1 MLITIITPTIGSP
14 YLGELLKSI
23 NEQNGLNK
31 DFTIEHFIVVDDAPN
46 HNTQV
51 NTLINKIKEERGVT
65 RYIFNIPFGSGLN
78 NYKGHKIYSAIPQFA
93 NGTYTIFLDDDN
105 FIKAEHI
112 MTFLNKIKEDDYD
125 WIYSLR
131 CISDKNNKIVSSD
144 YCESLGYL
152 NHVFYNPNSYLIDT
166 NCYFVKSE
174 IVKQVCHIW
183 NKQAQYNDNDP
194 DRMFGRILMSNFKK
208 YVCTKKDTLCYRT
221 IEDGKGVSAELFKN
235 GNTKMYELYKKENI
249 VTLPTIFL
257 IHFDQK
263 QTERIIQRIYSYS
276 KDNSRESIAYKQ
288 WQLNLFDDLGDKLHI
303 KNAYT
308 SPFIPSGSIIWV
320 HMCDYNTLPK
330 HILERKDLYKILY
343 TIESPNIRHQAQ
355 WDKTFLENNFDII
368 LTYWND
374 LFKVRSENTIYF
386 PFIHRY
392 DFKNENDMKMIHN
405 KEKIPS
411 ACIVLENRDFKNNYK
426 INDTILEANDYKR
439 KIAIENISKYIKVYC
454 YGNSWKKVENEIN
467 QKNGNQNVI
476 SKETPSRFL
485 DNDKTI
491 DYYEQHT
498 FSIILENCN
507 ASGYVSEKIYDAWSV
522 SSIPIYY
529 GNFND
534 TLKKFIGEDVPI
546 DKMMIDLN
554 KIGVENIGTYINEL
568 YNDDVLEILENINKY
583 KKIVLE
589 KVGINQYNKKV
600 MEIVNTIIN

>member
-1 MLITIITPTIGSP
+1 MLVTIITPTIGSP

-23 NEQNGLNK
+23 NAQTGLNN
-31 DFTIEHFIVVDDAPN
+31 DFIIEHFIVVDDAPN
-46 HNTQV
+46 HITQV
-51 NTLINKIKEERGVT
+51 NTLINKVKEANGVK

-112 MTFLNKIKEDDYD
+112 LTFLNKMKEDDYD

-131 CISDKNNKIVSSD
+131 CISDKNNKIVSTD

-208 YVCTKKDTLCYRT
+208 YSCTKKDTLCYRT

-235 GNTKMYELYKKENI
+235 GNNKMYEFYKKRDI
-249 VTLPTIFL
+249 VTLATIFL

-263 QTERIIQRIYSYS
+263 QTERIIQRIYSS
-276 KDNSRESIAYKQ
+276 EPRESIAYKQ

-303 KNAYT
+303 KNAYN

-343 TIESPNIRHQAQ
+343 TIESPNIRHQSQ
-355 WDKTFLENNFDII
+355 WNKTFLENNFDII

-392 DFKNENDMKMIHN
+392 DFKNNNDMKMIHN

-411 ACIVLENRDFKNNYK
+411 ACIVLENRDFKNTYQ

-439 KIAIENISKYIKVYC
+439 KIVVENISKYIKVYC
-454 YGNSWKKVENEIN
+454 YGASWKKIENEIN
-467 QKNGNQNVI
+467 QRNGNQNVI
-476 SKETPSRFL
+476 CKETPSRFL
-485 DNDKTI
+485 DIDKTI

-507 ASGYVSEKIYDAWSV
+507 ANGYVSEKIYDAWSV

-529 GNFND
+529 GNFNE

-554 KIGVENIGTYINEL
+554 KVGVENIGTYINDL
-568 YNDDVLEILENINKY
+568 YNDDVLEIIENINKY
-583 KKIVLE
+583 KHIVLE

>member
-1 MLITIITPTIGSP
+1 MLITIVTPTIGSP
-14 YLGELLKSI
+14 YLKDLLKSI
-23 NEQNGLNK
+23 NEQDGLNS
-31 DFTIEHFIVVDDAPN
+31 DFTIEHFIVVDNAPI
-46 HNTQV
+46 HTTQV
-51 NTLINKIKEERGVT
+51 NTIINQVHEKKGVQ
-65 RYIFNIPFGSGLN
+65 RYIFNIPFGSGEN

-93 NGTYTIFLDDDN
+93 NGKYIIFLDDDN
-105 FIKAEHI
+105 FMKNTHI
-112 MTFLNKIKEDDYD
+112 LTFINMMKENDYD

-131 CISDKNNKIVSSD
+131 AICDKNNKIVCTD

-166 NCYFVKSE
+166 NCYCVKSE

-194 DRMFGRILMSNFKK
+194 DRMFGKILMSNFKK
-208 YVCTKKDTLCYRT
+208 YICTKKDTLVYRT
-221 IEDGKGVSAELFKN
+221 IEDNKGVSAELFKN
-235 GNTKMYELYKKENI
+235 GNNKMYEIYKKRDI

-263 QTERIIQRIYSYS
+263 QTERMIQRIYSYS
-276 KDNSRESIAYKQ
+276 KDTSMDSIAYKQ
-288 WQLNLFDDLGDKLHI
+288 WQLNLFDTLGAKLHI

-308 SPFIPSGSIIWV
+308 APFIPSNSIIWI

-330 HILERKDLYKILY
+330 NILERKDLYKILY

-355 WDKTFLENNFDII
+355 WDKQFLENNFDII
-368 LTYWND
+368 MTYWTD
-374 LFKVRSENTIYF
+374 LFKVRTENTIYF

-392 DFKNENDMKMIHN
+392 DFNNENDMKLITH

-411 ACIVLENRDFKNNYK
+411 ACILLENRDFKNNYK
-426 INDTILEANDYKR
+426 INDTTLEANDYKR
-439 KIAIENISKYIKVYC
+439 IIAVQNIAKYMKVYC
-454 YGNSWKKVENEIN
+454 YGASWKKVETEIN
-467 QKNGNQNVI
+467 KKNNNQNVI

-485 DNDKTI
+485 DSDKTI

-529 GNFND
+529 GNFNEK
-534 TLKKFIGEDVPI
+534 LKEFIGNDIPI
-546 DKMMIDLN
+546 EKMMIDLN
-554 KIGVENIGTYINEL
+554 KIGVENIGTYISEL
-568 YNDDVLEILENINKY
+568 YNDDIEEIIETINKY

-589 KVGINQYNKKV
+589 KVSVNAYNEKV
-600 MEIVNTIIN
+600 LEIVNTIIN